1 MNDWIIW
8 ESNGAYYDA
17 IMNGANWEILRECD
31 TDELMDYI
39 FAHMGI

>member
-17 IMNGANWEILRECD
+17 IMNGIDWKVFHACE
-31 TDELMDYI
+31 TDELIDYI